1 MSKRLH
7 SRKVEASMIFT
18 FPVDL
23 KVPNFVITL
32 LNDSL
37 VGHESFP

>member
-37 VGHESFP
+37 VGHES